1 MSQIYSKSHYDESE
15 DKLHIERVQDV
26 QPILEANKKAYND
39 PSSFKSEVF
48 NKKAEIPLVVL
59 LKWLDERGITYQEF
73 MNSDSLLR
81 RFLNDPDNRFCLT
94 RPGKV

>member
-1 MSQIYSKSHYDESE
+1 MSLFERYHYDQLE

-26 QPILEANKKAYND
+26 EPILEANKRAYND
-39 PSSFKSEVF
+39 AGAFKSEIF

-59 LKWLDERGITYQEF
+59 LQWLQAKGITYNEF
-73 MNSDSLLR
+73 MTDDKLLR

>member
-1 MSQIYSKSHYDESE
+1 MIFTKLHHDDIE

-26 QPILEANKKAYND
+26 EPILEANKRAYND
-39 PSSFKSEVF
+39 AGAFKSETF
-48 NKKAEIPLVVL
+48 NKKAEIPLTIL
-59 LKWLDERGITYQEF
+59 LSWCQAKGITYQEF
-73 MNSDSLLR
+73 MTDNSILR